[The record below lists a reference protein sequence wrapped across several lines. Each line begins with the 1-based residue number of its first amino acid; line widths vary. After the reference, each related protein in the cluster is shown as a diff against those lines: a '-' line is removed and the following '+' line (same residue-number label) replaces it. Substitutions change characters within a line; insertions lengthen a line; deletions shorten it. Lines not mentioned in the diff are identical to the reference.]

1 MRSRID
7 PSDFSQGLDET
18 QIAEETENEKDD
30 LFVFRNENADFGKR
44 REQIDP
50 LKQVGTFRNAGFAGD
65 VLTFSF
71 AIRMKLI

>member
-1 MRSRID
+1 MIRLIFRRVWMKLKL
-7 PSDFSQGLDET
+7 QKK
-18 QIAEETENEKDD
+18 QKNEKDD

>member
-1 MRSRID
+1 MIRLIFRRVWMKLKL
-7 PSDFSQGLDET
+7 QKK
-18 QIAEETENEKDD
+18 QKNEKDD
-30 LFVFRNENADFGKR
+30 LFVFLNEKADFGKR

>member
-1 MRSRID
+1 MIRLIFRRVWMKLKL
-7 PSDFSQGLDET
+7 QKK
-18 QIAEETENEKDD
+18 QKNEKDD

-71 AIRMKLI
+71 ATRMKLI

>member
-1 MRSRID
+1 MIRLIFRRVWMKLKL
-7 PSDFSQGLDET
+7 QKK
-18 QIAEETENEKDD
+18 QKNEKDD

-50 LKQVGTFRNAGFAGD
+50 LKQVGTFRNAGFAGN

-71 AIRMKLI
+71 ATRMKLI

>member
-1 MRSRID
+1 MIRLIFRRVWMKLKL
-7 PSDFSQGLDET
+7 QKK
-18 QIAEETENEKDD
+18 QKNEKDD

-44 REQIDP
+44 GEQIDP

-71 AIRMKLI
+71 ATRMKLI